1 MVSQKIMNL
10 LDNASN
16 QTSKF
21 RTKTWVEIND
31 DSGGTYNGK
40 KKIKL
45 KTTMLK
51 SGLCDQSDGYILVKG
66 TITISDTPIADLAA
80 NKIVNY
86 LCTI

>member
-1 MVSQKIMNL
+1 ME
-10 LDNASN
+10 
-16 QTSKF
+16 SKF

-51 SGLCDQSDGYILVKG
+51 SGLCD
-66 TITISDTPIADLAA
+66 
-80 NKIVNY
+80 
-86 LCTI
+86 